1 MGSICGHTAEL
12 NIESSSSSSSS
23 HSLNFSDFYSLS
35 ERVLSKNGSCEI
47 RLCRSKTSQSVHVAK
62 IVEGG
67 SASAVEALILKRL
80 RHPHI
85 LNLFDFFK
93 EHGKNYLVLE
103 YLQHGDLSTFLNKT
117 SKVPEKTTCRIM
129 RQVLSAL
136 AYCHDQGVVHRDI
149 KPENVLIDSIGKN
162 GVVCKLADFD
172 SAGLLDK
179 SGKGVYGTLYYTAPE
194 VFAGNYDEKVDIWSS
209 GVMLYQLL
217 TGKHLFSG
225 SNSEEIRDK
234 IYSEDI
240 VLDNSISC
248 EARDLLEKML
258 NRDSSLRI
266 GAKEACKHSWFSTN
280 FTEQNVEV
288 LEEFSDD
295 ITDGVLE
302 DFIVNRVYDR
312 KEMKK
317 FQAIFE
323 DLDRSFEGKVRVS
336 ELIHLNDMNSKSEF
350 WDFRAFLRASVAKHL
365 KSNQEI
371 LKRFADEIRLSNPG
385 YLLSQEYQNI
395 MARPSKLTHV
405 NKSN

>member
-1 MGSICGHTAEL
+1 MGSICGHSAEL
-12 NIESSSSSSSS
+12 SIESSSSSSSS
-23 HSLNFSDFYSLS
+23 LSPKFSDLYSLS

-47 RLCRSKTSQSVHVAK
+47 RLCRSKINQSVHVAK

-67 SASAVEALILKRL
+67 SASAVEALILKKL

-85 LNLFDFFK
+85 INLFDFYK
-93 EHGKNYLVLE
+93 ESGKSFLVLE
-103 YLQHGDLSTFLNKT
+103 YLQHGDLYTFLSKT
-117 SKVPEKTTCRIM
+117 SKVPEKTACQVI

-149 KPENVLIDSIGKN
+149 KPENVLIDSVGKN

-194 VFAGNYDEKVDIWSS
+194 VFAGKYDEKVDIWST

-225 SNSEEIRDK
+225 SNSSEILDK

-240 VLDNSISC
+240 IFDNSISC
-248 EARDLLEKML
+248 EAQDLLLKML

-266 GAKEACKHSWFSTN
+266 GAKEACKHSWFSNN
-280 FTEQNVEV
+280 FNEKNVEV
-288 LEEFSDD
+288 FEEFSEDF
-295 ITDGVLE
+295 TDGVLE
-302 DFIVNRVYDR
+302 DFIVNRVYER

-317 FQAIFE
+317 LQAIFE
-323 DLDRSFEGKVRVS
+323 DLDRNFEGKVRVS
-336 ELIHLNDMNSKSEF
+336 ELIHLNDFDSKLEF
-350 WDFRAFLRASVAKHL
+350 WDFKSFLRASVPKHL
-365 KSNQEI
+365 KFNQEI
-371 LKRFADEIRLSNPG
+371 LKKFVDELKVSNPGYFESMEYKSILARLSNP
-385 YLLSQEYQNI
+385 
-395 MARPSKLTHV
+395 THV
-405 NKSN
+405 HNSN